1 MQNKTFIIIAT
12 YNAMPWIVK
21 CLESAKPHSVIIV
34 DNNSTDETVE
44 FIKSNYPEIILL
56 KQDRNLGFGKANN
69 IGISYALKLGAE
81 YVFLLNQDA
90 YLQRNC
96 IEGLI
101 DVHKKDNDF
110 GVISPFHLNGAGTN
124 LDERFSHYINYNSN
138 PLILGDYILNNK
150 LRKVYEVP
158 FVNAAGWLVT
168 KKCLEIVGGFDPIF
182 FHYGEDSNYCQ
193 RAMYFGF
200 KIGVV
205 PRFFIHHDRQD
216 RLQLVDN
223 LKERERLLKIQFADL
238 NLRDINS
245 LKKIIRDVKI
255 RKRNALL
262 IFKIR
267 KFRTLRVEEKN
278 LNKIAD
284 EIIESRSIN
293 ATEGFHYLN

>member
-1 MQNKTFIIIAT
+1 
-12 YNAMPWIVK
+12 MPWIVK
-21 CLESAKPHSVIIV
+21 CLESAKPYSVIIV

-56 KQDRNLGFGKANN
+56 KQERNLGFGKANN

-90 YLQRNC
+90 YLQNNC
-96 IEGLI
+96 IDGLI
-101 DVHKKDNDF
+101 EIHKKFSDF
-110 GVISPFHLNGAGTN
+110 GIISPFHLNGHGTN
-124 LDERFSHYINYNSN
+124 LDERFSYYINYNSN

-168 KKCLEIVGGFDPIF
+168 KKCLEVVGGFDPIF

-193 RAMYFGF
+193 RALYFGF

-205 PRFFIHHDRQD
+205 PDVFIHHDRQD

-245 LKKIIRDVKI
+245 FKKIIRDVKI

-284 EIIESRSIN
+284 EIIESRNIN